1 MTALLLPLLVAA
13 ATPAATAPAPAAPA
27 PIDYARMIDEA
38 IDGGRAIQ
46 AETMLGQW
54 RAEAQP
60 ANAQPLAIATARLAL
75 AQGRDG
81 DAEAAFAG
89 MSQAGS
95 TDCRVDEG
103 LGIARLRLGRPQ
115 EALAPLQRAVAAC
128 AGRWRAWNGLGV
140 AYDDAKSWTA
150 SAAAYERAFQLTDKP
165 VLLLNNYGMSLMAQ
179 GRAEEAAAIFDKAR
193 DMAPDDAKIITNGD
207 AAYVMSG
214 RDIQRRPTDDADAW
228 AKRLSDAG
236 QVALRIGD
244 VAKGQAYLSRAM
256 TESERFLPEAA
267 AALATIGPQK
277 P

>member
-60 ANAQPLAIATARLAL
+60 ADAQPLAIATARLAL